1 MFAKGFNGK
10 HLVSLHERASLSSR
24 YLWVLILYDTLT
36 LTEEIYVDVVRVWP
50 VMLIKITKNNGS
62 L

>member
-36 LTEEIYVDVVRVWP
+36 LTEEIYVDVVRV
-50 VMLIKITKNNGS
+50 
-62 L
+62 